1 MELAGMRRED
11 LELAVEGQVLRIR
24 GHRHDMCRG
33 ARCKFVIMEI
43 NYGPFES
50 VIQVPEECD
59 LAGAKAGYQN
69 GFLRVDIPFHKAGP
83 HKAFSV
89 PINDI

>member
-1 MELAGMRRED
+1 
-11 LELAVEGQVLRIR
+11 VLRIR
-24 GHRHDMCRG
+24 GHRHDTCRG

-69 GFLRVDIPFHKAGP
+69 GFLRVDIPFHKAGT

-89 PINDI
+89 PINDV